1 MKVPTTFALSAAGR
15 PASPGRIAAGG
26 HLQRSRELDAVRGI
40 AALMVVLFHYTV
52 RYAALWGD
60 PGAPFH
66 ATFGYL
72 GVQVFFG
79 VSGFVILMTLERSRT
94 AADFVIARAS
104 RLFPAYWVALLVT
117 FAVLL
122 AFPLPDRVP
131 SWRQGLVN
139 MTMLQAFVNVPHV
152 DGVYWSLEVE
162 LVFYAWM
169 LAIFAAGW
177 MRHARALMALWLA
190 LSIATL
196 LAALLLHRGVPT
208 LASRYLLVEYSAFF
222 CIGAAAY
229 LDFRTR
235 RIARHSWGLFALA
248 GVAAWLA
255 GGLPGLLVA
264 AAMVLLFALLVWRKA
279 GLLNAAPLVFLG
291 TISYPLYLLH
301 QNIGYVILRN
311 LRAQGVDYGW
321 ALALACAV
329 SLGAATALTFGV
341 ERPAQ
346 RRLRAWRENRRS
358 RAGRIEGARP
368 ETTTEAP

>member
-1 MKVPTTFALSAAGR
+1 MKVLSAFALPSHRLAAPQRAAAGAHA
-15 PASPGRIAAGG
+15 P
-26 HLQRSRELDAVRGI
+26 RSRELDAVRGI
-40 AALMVVLFHYTV
+40 AAMMVVMFHYTV
-52 RYAALWGD
+52 RYGALWGD
-60 PGAPFH
+60 PSAPFH

-94 AADFVIARAS
+94 ASDFVIARAS
-104 RLFPAYWVALLVT
+104 RLFPAYWVAVLAT
-117 FAVLL
+117 FALLL
-122 AFPLPDRVP
+122 AFPLPDRVL

-139 MTMLQAFVNVPHV
+139 LTMLQAFVNVPHI

-169 LAIFAAGW
+169 LALFAAGW

-196 LAALLLHRGVPT
+196 LAALVLHRGVPT
-208 LASRYLLVEYSAFF
+208 LASRYLLVDYSAFF
-222 CIGAAAY
+222 SIGAAAY
-229 LDFRTR
+229 LDFRQR
-235 RIARHSWGLFALA
+235 RVAPSTWGLFALA

-255 GGLPGLLVA
+255 GGLPGLVVA
-264 AAMVLLFALLVWRKA
+264 AAMVLLFALLVWRRA
-279 GLLNAAPLVFLG
+279 GLLNLSPLVFIG
-291 TISYPLYLLH
+291 TVSYPLYLLH

-321 ALALACAV
+321 ALALACVVTLA
-329 SLGAATALTFGV
+329 AATALTFGI

-346 RRLRAWRENRRS
+346 RRLRAWREGRRS
-358 RAGRIEGARP
+358 RAGQIESASPR
-368 ETTTEAP
+368 TTADAP

>member
-1 MKVPTTFALSAAGR
+1 MKVPFVFALPFHRLAAR
-15 PASPGRIAAGG
+15 PRAAAGG
-26 HLQRSRELDAVRGI
+26 HAQRSRELDAVRGI
-40 AALMVVLFHYTV
+40 AAMMVVMFHYTV
-52 RYAALWGD
+52 RYGALWGD
-60 PGAPFH
+60 LAAPFH

-79 VSGFVILMTLERSRT
+79 VSGFVILMTLERCRT
-94 AADFVIARAS
+94 ASDFVIARAS
-104 RLFPAYWVALLVT
+104 RLFPAYWVALLAT

-122 AFPLPDRVP
+122 AFPLPDRVL
-131 SWRQGLVN
+131 SWREGLVN
-139 MTMLQAFVNVPHV
+139 LTMLQAFVNVPHV

-196 LAALLLHRGVPT
+196 LAALLLHRAVPT
-208 LASRYLLVEYSAFF
+208 LASRYLLVDYSAFF
-222 CIGAAAY
+222 SIGAAAY
-229 LDFRTR
+229 LDFRDR
-235 RIARHSWGLFALA
+235 RVAPSTWGLFALA
-248 GVAAWLA
+248 AVAAWLA
-255 GGLPGLLVA
+255 GGLPGLVVA

-279 GLLNAAPLVFLG
+279 GLLNFAPLVFLG
-291 TISYPLYLLH
+291 TVSYPLYLLH

-321 ALALACAV
+321 ALALACVVTLA
-329 SLGAATALTFGV
+329 GATALTFGV

-346 RRLRAWRENRRS
+346 RRLRAWRESRRS
-358 RAGRIEGARP
+358 RAGQIDSARP
-368 ETTTEAP
+368 QTTPEAP

>member
-1 MKVPTTFALSAAGR
+1 MKVPATFDLSADR
-15 PASPGRIAAGG
+15 PASPGRAAVGD
-26 HLQRSRELDAVRGI
+26 HAPRSRELDAVRGI

-60 PGAPFH
+60 PGAPFR

-79 VSGFVILMTLERSRT
+79 VSGFVILMTLERSRS

-104 RLFPAYWVALLVT
+104 RLFPAYWLALLAT

-122 AFPLPDRVP
+122 AFPLPDRVL
-131 SWRQGLVN
+131 SWPQALVN
-139 MTMLQAFVNVPHV
+139 LTMLQAFVNVPHV

-169 LAIFAAGW
+169 LAVFAAGW
-177 MRHARALMALWLA
+177 MRHARALMALWLG

-222 CIGAAAY
+222 CIGAAAF
-229 LDFRTR
+229 LDFRAR
-235 RIARHSWGLFALA
+235 RIARPTWGLFALA
-248 GVAAWLA
+248 GVAAGLA
-255 GGLPGLLVA
+255 GGLPGLVVA
-264 AAMVLLFALLVWRKA
+264 AAIVLLFALLVRRKA
-279 GLLNAAPLVFLG
+279 GLLDAAPLVFLG

-321 ALALACAV
+321 ALALACVVA
-329 SLGAATALTFGV
+329 LAAATALTFGV

-346 RRLRAWRENRRS
+346 RRLRAWRESRRS
-358 RAGRIEGARP
+358 CAGRIEGARP
-368 ETTTEAP
+368 

>member
-1 MKVPTTFALSAAGR
+1 MKVPATFDLSADR
-15 PASPGRIAAGG
+15 PASPGRAAVGD
-26 HLQRSRELDAVRGI
+26 HAPRSRELDAVRGI

-60 PGAPFH
+60 PGAPFR

-79 VSGFVILMTLERSRT
+79 VSGFVILMTLERSRS

-104 RLFPAYWVALLVT
+104 RLFPAYWVALLAT

-122 AFPLPDRVP
+122 AFPLPDRVL
-131 SWRQGLVN
+131 SWPQALVN
-139 MTMLQAFVNVPHV
+139 LTMLQAFVNVPHV

-177 MRHARALMALWLA
+177 MRHARALMALWLG

-222 CIGAAAY
+222 CIGAAAF
-229 LDFRTR
+229 LDFRAR
-235 RIARHSWGLFALA
+235 RIARPTWGLFALS
-248 GVAAWLA
+248 GVAAGLA
-255 GGLPGLLVA
+255 GGFPGLVVA
-264 AAMVLLFALLVWRKA
+264 AAIVLLFALLVRRKA
-279 GLLNAAPLVFLG
+279 GLLDAAPLVFLG

-321 ALALACAV
+321 ALALACVVA
-329 SLGAATALTFGV
+329 LAAATALTFGV

-346 RRLRAWRENRRS
+346 RRLRAWRESRRS
-358 RAGRIEGARP
+358 CAGRIEGARP
-368 ETTTEAP
+368 

>member
-1 MKVPTTFALSAAGR
+1 MKVPSTFALPSRRLAAPPRTAAGHQ
-15 PASPGRIAAGG
+15 A
-26 HLQRSRELDAVRGI
+26 QRSRELDAVRGI
-40 AALMVVLFHYTV
+40 AAMMVVMFHYTV
-52 RYAALWGD
+52 RYGALWGD
-60 PGAPFH
+60 PAAPFH

-79 VSGFVILMTLERSRT
+79 VSGFVILMTLERCRT
-94 AADFVIARAS
+94 ASDFVLARAS
-104 RLFPAYWVALLVT
+104 RLFPAYWVAVLAT

-139 MTMLQAFVNVPHV
+139 LTMLQAFVSVPHV

-169 LAIFAAGW
+169 LALFAAGW

-196 LAALLLHRGVPT
+196 LAALVAHRGVPM
-208 LASRYLLVEYSAFF
+208 LASRYLLVDYSAFF
-222 CIGAAAY
+222 SIGAAAY
-229 LDFRTR
+229 LDFRDR
-235 RIARHSWGLFALA
+235 RIAPPTWGLFALA
-248 GVAAWLA
+248 AVAGWLA
-255 GGLPGLLVA
+255 GGLPGLAVA
-264 AAMVLLFALLVWRKA
+264 AGMVLLFALLVRRKA
-279 GLLNAAPLVFLG
+279 GLLNLSPLVFLG
-291 TISYPLYLLH
+291 TVSYPLYLLH

-321 ALALACAV
+321 ALALACVVTLA
-329 SLGAATALTFGV
+329 AATALTFGL

-346 RRLRAWRENRRS
+346 RRLRAWRDGRRP
-358 RAGRIEGARP
+358 RVGQIESAKRGSQAR
-368 ETTTEAP
+368 